1 MKIKLKIGNFLNIL
15 GESKSESELL
25 ELLARV
31 VDLPEEDI
39 AFSEYDSHSGKITIT
54 YGVGK
59 QWDKKE
65 VISRKPPK
73 DFVDFYK
80 PYFDASYKRKVEAV
94 KKYLSPKMKEERNWR
109 RVYEAIQYCEA
120 QPRYVRGDM
129 EKLIECVMEQTGF
142 TRTEVKKYI
151 SMPGGYHY

>member
-1 MKIKLKIGNFLNIL
+1 MKIKLKIGGLLNIL
-15 GESKSESELL
+15 GEEEPESELL

-31 VDLPEEDI
+31 VDLPVEDI

-59 QWDKKE
+59 PWDKKKT
-65 VISRKPPK
+65 ISRKPPK

-94 KKYLSPKMKEERNWR
+94 KRYLEMK
-109 RVYEAIQYCEA
+109 
-120 QPRYVRGDM
+120 G
-129 EKLIECVMEQTGF
+129 K
-142 TRTEVKKYI
+142 
-151 SMPGGYHY
+151 

>member
-1 MKIKLKIGNFLNIL
+1 MKIKLKTGGFFNIL
-15 GESKSESELL
+15 GEEESESPLL

-39 AFSEYDSHSGKITIT
+39 CFSEYDSHSEKITIT

-59 QWDKKE
+59 PWEQKKT
-65 VISRKPPK
+65 ISKKPPK

-94 KKYLSPKMKEERNWR
+94 KRYLKMK
-109 RVYEAIQYCEA
+109 
-120 QPRYVRGDM
+120 G
-129 EKLIECVMEQTGF
+129 K
-142 TRTEVKKYI
+142 
-151 SMPGGYHY
+151 